1 MMSTTIIIIL
11 AVIVFIAILL
21 GVIYSQD
28 SPVDDQSDKQTGSIR
43 GENGNYLVKY
53 DMKRKLVG
61 FKVKGNYKIYKFS
74 DILQCEVMEDGATTM
89 KQSTTGAIGRGLL
102 GGLLAGGA
110 GAIIGGVTTRM
121 RVQEKIYEVSLRV
134 IINDHQFPCF
144 TLQCLNSP
152 FGTSKRG
159 FDYDSAIKA
168 VQYYYSIFSGI
179 ISQGEQMRNI
189 ENGMLIQN
197 AHRTPDSIP
206 DTLMKWKS
214 LLDSGIITEEEF
226 QTQKMAI
233 LNNKAS
239 VPIQQDNTNGPI
251 ELIDDSFFDNDD
263 DEKRRQAVKE
273 EINSLMNRGHF
284 FCGYYLHDSLGLKFY
299 SEPFPVQIDRETCNL
314 VLGIKNHKLWVG
326 IFDMNKDAKFTWQG
340 QDDFDLYRENH
351 VDSGITSNFQVSW
364 FDIKYCNIVDDR
376 NFQIVTYS
384 YTGVSSMIN
393 PGVFDIFF
401 VCDGKLKVIAGNR
414 GVVKRNITSEMKFE
428 KYGDNGIMG
437 WRTVANAKVS
447 NSNDILY
454 YDKNSIEL

>member
-1 MMSTTIIIIL
+1 MMTTTIIIIL

-102 GGLLAGGA
+102 GGLVAGGA
-110 GAIIGGVTTRM
+110 GAVIGGVTTKTH
-121 RVQEKIYEVSLRV
+121 VQEKIYKVSLRV
-134 IINDHQFPCF
+134 IINDHQFPSY
-144 TLQCLNSP
+144 TLQRLNNP

-159 FDYDSAIKA
+159 FDYSSAIKA

-179 ISQGEQMRNI
+179 ISQGEQMRNVDNNI
-189 ENGMLIQN
+189 F
-197 AHRTPDSIP
+197 AHQTQASIP
-206 DTLMKWKS
+206 DTLIKWKS
-214 LLDSGIITEEEF
+214 LLDSGVITEEEF
-226 QTQKMAI
+226 QAQKAVL
-233 LNNKAS
+233 LNNKMP
-239 VPIQQDNTNGPI
+239 VPLQQDNINGPI
-251 ELIDDSFFDNDD
+251 ELSDDSFFDNND
-263 DEKRRQAVKE
+263 DEKRRQAVKD
-273 EINSLMNRGHF
+273 EINKLMNRGHLFGGF
-284 FCGYYLHDSLGLKFY
+284 FIQDTSGLKLL
-299 SEPFPVQIDRETCNL
+299 SDPVFTQVAGETCNL
-314 VLGIKNHKLWVG
+314 VLGVKNHKLWIGV
-326 IFDMNKDAKFTWQG
+326 FDENKDARFTWQD
-340 QDDFDLYRENH
+340 QDDFNDYRECH
-351 VDSGITSNFQVSW
+351 VDSGVTSNFQIMR
-364 FDIKYCNIVDDR
+364 FDIKYCNIVDER

-437 WRTVANAKVS
+437 WRTVANAKES